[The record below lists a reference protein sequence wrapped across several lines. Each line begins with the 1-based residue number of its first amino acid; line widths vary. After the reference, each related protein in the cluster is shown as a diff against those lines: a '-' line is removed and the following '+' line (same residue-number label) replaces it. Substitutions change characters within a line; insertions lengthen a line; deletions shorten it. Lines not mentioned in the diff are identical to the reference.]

1 MADSVAD
8 IQAAVNALHLTD
20 AVSIDDILNPTGENG
35 VHFAYSDDA
44 VLDLVMPSPENGDEE
59 AEEVTN
65 APDSLLEGAPSDA
78 EFAAAASVVM
88 RRLLSENETTC
99 AVSMTKSFLSKW
111 IFEHNLKKLANKQQ
125 ELITSHFKPV

>member
-1 MADSVAD
+1 
-8 IQAAVNALHLTD
+8 
-20 AVSIDDILNPTGENG
+20 
-35 VHFAYSDDA
+35 
-44 VLDLVMPSPENGDEE
+44 MPSPENGDEE

-111 IFEHNLKKLANKQQ
+111 IFEHNLKKLSNKKQ
-125 ELITSHFKPV
+125 EMITSHFKPV